1 MRDEICLADPSFAAR
16 RRERKRPMNRWDDLI
31 ESMFEEW
38 DREINDQGTLS
49 GIKEKIA
56 AAKAEA
62 GSAYYMVDDVEET
75 LEARVEDFKEHL
87 IQALEKHLEEFTD
100 TKTSY
105 ELMLTYLKQGE

>member
-1 MRDEICLADPSFAAR
+1 MD
-16 RRERKRPMNRWDDLI
+16 RWDDLI
-31 ESMFEEW
+31 ESLFEEW

-62 GSAYYMVDDVEET
+62 GSDYYYMGDDLEET
-75 LEARVEDFKEHL
+75 PEARIEGFKEHL

-100 TKTSY
+100 NNTSY
-105 ELMLTYLKQGE
+105 ELMLTYLKQRG